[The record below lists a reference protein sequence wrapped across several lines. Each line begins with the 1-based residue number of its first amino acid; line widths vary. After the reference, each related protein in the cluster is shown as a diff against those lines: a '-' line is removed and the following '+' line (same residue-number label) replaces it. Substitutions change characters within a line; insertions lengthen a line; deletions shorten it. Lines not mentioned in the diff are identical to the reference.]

1 MSALIAA
8 TPLLAVVVGM
18 TALRLSAAWAG
29 AIGLVLAAGLLVA
42 GLTPTS
48 LPGGGFDGPAG
59 TVAEALFS
67 TLTILW
73 IILPALVLFEFQN
86 RTGAIL
92 RIRAALGSLTDDRR
106 IQAIL
111 IAWFFGLF
119 IEGAAGFGTPV
130 ALAAPLLAGLGYPPL
145 RAVVLALLGHA
156 AGVSF
161 GAVGTPTLTQVD
173 LSGLDPRS
181 LAGAIALLHVLPG
194 TILLLATVRLAG
206 DGPLSRADYGWTG
219 FAALSFFI
227 PSVAL
232 AAFVG
237 PEIPSLGGALAGAFV
252 FVAVLTRRPGGK
264 MPSAPSLL
272 PDLAPYLAIVG
283 LVLLTRLVGPVAT
296 ALQTPTIAWT
306 FGGDVFRGSFQPLYH
321 PGTVLFA
328 GLVLAALWT
337 RRTGALAP
345 AARDALRR
353 LVPVAIALAV
363 MLTLSRVMVHAGLI
377 GELAATAA
385 LTGAVWPLIAPMI
398 GVLGTFITGSA
409 TASNILFT
417 NLQLSA
423 ASDLSLSA
431 VTMTAAQGFGSAVGN
446 VVAPHNIIAG
456 CATVGLAGREG
467 DILRKTALPALLALA
482 MGGLLVRL
490 FASGG

>member
-1 MSALIAA
+1 VSALIAA

-130 ALAAPLLAGLGYPPL
+130 ALAAPLLAGLGYPPV

-194 TILLLATVRLAG
+194 MILLLATVRLAG

-219 FAALSFFI
+219 FAALSFFV

-237 PEIPSLGGALAGAFV
+237 PEIPSLGGALAGAFRV
-252 FVAVLTRRPGGK
+252 RGSADPSTWRENAICAK
-264 MPSAPSLL
+264 PSARPRALSGHRRAGSSDAPCRSSLPPRCNHPL
-272 PDLAPYLAIVG
+272 SRGA
-283 LVLLTRLVGPVAT
+283 
-296 ALQTPTIAWT
+296 

-337 RRTGALAP
+337 RRTDALAAGG
-345 AARDALRR
+345 AAMRCAGSCPSRLRWR
-353 LVPVAIALAV
+353 SC
-363 MLTLSRVMVHAGLI
+363 SRCRA
-377 GELAATAA
+377 
-385 LTGAVWPLIAPMI
+385 
-398 GVLGTFITGSA
+398 
-409 TASNILFT
+409 
-417 NLQLSA
+417 
-423 ASDLSLSA
+423 
-431 VTMTAAQGFGSAVGN
+431 
-446 VVAPHNIIAG
+446 
-456 CATVGLAGREG
+456 
-467 DILRKTALPALLALA
+467 
-482 MGGLLVRL
+482 
-490 FASGG
+490 

>member
-1 MSALIAA
+1 MSALVAA

-29 AIGLVLAAGLLVA
+29 AIGLALASGLLVA
-42 GLTPTS
+42 GLTPTP
-48 LPGGGFDGPAG
+48 LPGGSVDGAAG

-73 IILPALVLFEFQN
+73 IILPALILFEFQN

-92 RIRAALGSLTDDRR
+92 RIRAALSSLTEDRR
-106 IQAIL
+106 IQALL

-130 ALAAPLLAGLGYPPL
+130 ALSAPLLAGLGYPPV

-161 GAVGTPTLTQVD
+161 GAVGTPTLTQVG
-173 LSGLDPRS
+173 LSGLDPRA
-181 LAGAIALLHVLPG
+181 LAGTIALLNVLPG

-219 FAALSFFI
+219 FAAVAFFV

-232 AAFVG
+232 AALVG
-237 PEIPSLGGALAGAFV
+237 PEIPSLGGALIGAVV
-252 FVAVLTRRPGGK
+252 FVSVLTRKRGGTR
-264 MPSAPSLL
+264 PSAARLL
-272 PDLAPYLAIVG
+272 PDLAPYLAIVA
-283 LVLLTRLVGPVAT
+283 LVLLTRLVEPVAT
-296 ALQTPTIAWT
+296 ALQTPTLAWEM
-306 FGGDVFRGSFQPLYH
+306 GDVFRGSFQPLYH

-337 RRTGALAP
+337 RRTGALP
-345 AARDALRR
+345 AATRDALRR
-353 LVPVAIALAV
+353 LVPVALALAV

-385 LTGAVWPLIAPMI
+385 LTGTAWPLIAPMI

-431 VTMTAAQGFGSAVGN
+431 VVMTAAQGFGSAVGN

-467 DILRKTALPALLALA
+467 DILRKTALPALLALVL
-482 MGGLLVRL
+482 GGLLVRV
-490 FASGG
+490 FAGQG